1 MIDLCIMNTRR
12 ATVAD
17 LRNNFRRLS
26 AWLENGESIEITK
39 RGKSFAHI
47 VPAVKSV
54 KKPVVIDFA
63 AQLKA
68 TWKDKFFTYEEIK
81 KMRDIELGNFS

>member
-1 MIDLCIMNTRR
+1 MITRR

-26 AWLENGESIEITK
+26 AWLENGVSIEIIK

-54 KKPVVIDFA
+54 NKTVVIDFA

-68 TWKDKFFTYEEIK
+68 TWKDKIFTDEEIK
-81 KMRDIELGNFS
+81 QMRDIELGNYS

>member
-1 MIDLCIMNTRR
+1 MITRR

-54 KKPVVIDFA
+54 KN
-63 AQLKA
+63 QL
-68 TWKDKFFTYEEIK
+68 
-81 KMRDIELGNFS
+81 